1 MIRHW
6 LLNYFVHDFTPSR
19 ELRETLTVFLN
30 ALPSHI
36 LIKHSPRDQRIVK
49 GLKRVVRRLKKVH
62 YPRSSQHVQ
71 VISPPPPVFDE
82 EQVRH
87 MVHAKLKQSPLR
99 RKTEGL
105 IQKGMAVEDRHHG
118 NVAFQDARTAEIVV
132 IGSSDRSP
140 LPPSTPQPHANLTAT
155 AAVNDHDH
163 HLRPSPSMAIEMG
176 HNDDPLSVA
185 PLDTNDHGSKRNRNV
200 SQNSIAKYATSAF
213 ARGRHHQQELQKAM
227 VKESYLRRMEQQKRL
242 MEQQQQ
248 VTHNETDQYCHPH
261 DPQQSQP
268 SSFISDASLESLV
281 SPGTTDDER
290 YDDDDED
297 DYETD
302 DSDADYD
309 EQEDALDHAHVSPPP
324 PPPPNHHTTGNVS
337 QQNNIIRA
345 PSQRTSSQH
354 RRSVYNA
361 ELSDISPLASPNGSG
376 IQGSPADRA
385 PGLTAPS
392 NTYTPT
398 ATNPNRQL
406 ATPASSM
413 DRDHSKGTPATARQP
428 TQDSSPISNRRVS
441 WNNNRLSRSFSENDQ
456 RKSGVDEP
464 TVLVEEDLMVDSP
477 ASISPSKPLVVPTLQ
492 EQPTGEM
499 NSKSKPQRKLSKRL
513 IKAFRS
519 AGNIRSGKTQP
530 EMTAASSTAPSSHS
544 SFSTPTYPRRQN
556 SKHTSTRSSSHRQ
569 TDHDTAISSLPRQ
582 SSEINHFDDLRTSLD
597 EILPPPLPI
606 HSQQQQDK
614 TDQHHQH
621 SRIIELDIPR
631 WGSSDITPSPTALF
645 RSSMILEQRS
655 HDLAQ
660 QLCLVEKWVLLQVDW
675 EEMVHCR
682 WTKMGDHSPVTDDY
696 HKMDENGDIL
706 DDDHPMTAT
715 YYSRQ
720 TRQLQLMRGEQE
732 GGVQQLI
739 KRFNTACQWVSSE
752 IVRTQALDERVLV
765 IEKFIRL
772 AQVKR
777 ETMCAFKLSDCF
789 FTLHR
794 NVKSIRT
801 LLRLY
806 RSYLGCNPPRCPD
819 FERRGRG

>member
-1 MIRHW
+1 
-6 LLNYFVHDFTPSR
+6 
-19 ELRETLTVFLN
+19 
-30 ALPSHI
+30 
-36 LIKHSPRDQRIVK
+36 
-49 GLKRVVRRLKKVH
+49 
-62 YPRSSQHVQ
+62 
-71 VISPPPPVFDE
+71 
-82 EQVRH
+82 
-87 MVHAKLKQSPLR
+87 MVHAKLTQSPLR

-140 LPPSTPQPHANLTAT
+140 LPPSTPQPHMTLTAT
-155 AAVNDHDH
+155 ATALNDHDQ
-163 HLRPSPSMAIEMG
+163 HLRPSSSMAVG
-176 HNDDPLSVA
+176 PGYSDDPLSQA
-185 PLDTNDHGSKRNRNV
+185 SLDTNDHGTKRNRNV

-248 VTHNETDQYCHPH
+248 DSHNETDQYCHPH
-261 DPQQSQP
+261 DPQQSQQ

-290 YDDDDED
+290 YDEDDED

-302 DSDADYD
+302 DSDVDYE
-309 EQEDALDHAHVSPPP
+309 EQDTGLDQAHLSLPPP
-324 PPPPNHHTTGNVS
+324 PPPHHHTADNAP
-337 QQNNIIRA
+337 QQNSIIRA

-376 IQGSPADRA
+376 IQGSPMDRA
-385 PGLTAPS
+385 PGLTAPTS
-392 NTYTPT
+392 
-398 ATNPNRQL
+398 TNPSRQL

-413 DRDHSKGTPATARQP
+413 DRDHSKGTPATARQL
-428 TQDSSPISNRRVS
+428 TQNSSPTSNRRVS
-441 WNNNRLSRSFSENDQ
+441 WNNNRLSRSFSENDR
-456 RKSGVDEP
+456 RKTVDNEP
-464 TVLVEEDLMVDSP
+464 TATKEENLMVDSP
-477 ASISPSKPLVVPTLQ
+477 TSISPSKTLMVPAPQ
-492 EQPTGEM
+492 EQPKVEL

-519 AGNIRSGKTQP
+519 AGNIRSGKAQP
-530 EMTAASSTAPSSHS
+530 ELSAASSTAPSSHS
-544 SFSTPTYPRRQN
+544 SFSAPPYPHRQN
-556 SKHTSTRSSSHRQ
+556 SKHASTRSSSHRHA
-569 TDHDTAISSLPRQ
+569 DNDTAISSHSHQP
-582 SSEINHFDDLRTSLD
+582 SEVNHFDDLRTSLD
-597 EILPPPLPI
+597 EILPPPPPI

-614 TDQHHQH
+614 TDQHHQQ

-645 RSSMILEQRS
+645 RSSMVLEQRS

-682 WTKMGDHSPVTDDY
+682 WTKMGNHSPMTDDY
-696 HKMDENGDIL
+696 RKMDEYGDML
-706 DDDHPMTAT
+706 DDDHPMAAT

-739 KRFNTACQWVSSE
+739 KRFNTVCQWVSGE

-772 AQVKR
+772 AQVK
-777 ETMCAFKLSDCF
+777 
-789 FTLHR
+789 
-794 NVKSIRT
+794 
-801 LLRLY
+801 
-806 RSYLGCNPPRCPD
+806 
-819 FERRGRG
+819 